1 LIAKNGA
8 ANTRMS
14 STASLVAQTLGGH
27 WHSGDLIHLLFFEAA
42 LASATLAGYC
52 WPDCVGDFYYR
63 DERRLSA
70 LDMG

>member
-1 LIAKNGA
+1 MIIKWAI
-8 ANTRMS
+8 R
-14 STASLVAQTLGGH
+14 H
-27 WHSGDLIHLLFFEAA
+27 WYSGDLIHLLFFEAA